1 MGRKLGRC
9 APLVQ
14 GRLDQLL
21 LHQRGTPPQ
30 FSELG
35 LRITQCSLGRLSDR
49 CLSCL
54 SVTLVYCGQ
63 TVGWMKMKLSVEVGP
78 GHIALNGD
86 SATIKN
92 NVARAEA
99 YLHAKSHLD
108 PSNRLATIHQHPL
121 RDFHKICRVCTTF
134 QDALGVKIW
143 LDLLKGLRSY
153 GGFKFMGSG
162 YPQIFSACSF
172 GHPLGSGCSSSYS

>member
-1 MGRKLGRC
+1 
-9 APLVQ
+9 LVQ

-63 TVGWMKMKLSVEVGP
+63 TVGWMKMKLSVEVGFGP

-86 SATIKN
+86 SAPIKN

-99 YLHAKSHLD
+99 YLRAKSQLD
-108 PSNRLATIHQHPL
+108 PSNRLATIHQH
-121 RDFHKICRVCTTF
+121 RRRTGQTT
-134 QDALGVKIW
+134 V
-143 LDLLKGLRSY
+143 R
-153 GGFKFMGSG
+153 
-162 YPQIFSACSF
+162 
-172 GHPLGSGCSSSYS
+172 